1 MSAATFLKEFC
12 RNWQTVGAIA
22 PSSPALAERMME
34 AAGVWQAKRV
44 LELGP
49 GTGAF
54 TDAISDSMPHGAD
67 YLGIELNQTFV
78 QQLTPRFPKMHFECA
93 GAQEF
98 DFSQVLPPGEKFD
111 TIISGLPW
119 TAFPRTLQ
127 EAILNNVLPH
137 LAPGGCFATFAYFG
151 FHRLPSG
158 RRFRSLLHD
167 LTHGVETSRV
177 VWRNLPPAFVY
188 IARKPAV

>member
-34 AAGVWQAKRV
+34 AAGVWQARRV

-49 GTGAF
+49 GTGAL
-54 TDAISDSMPHGAD
+54 THAIADMMPHEAS
-67 YLGIELNQTFV
+67 YLGIELNDTFV
-78 QQLTPRFPKMHFECA
+78 QQLRPRFPRMRFECA

-98 DFSQVLPPGEKFD
+98 DFTQALPAGETFD
-111 TIISGLPW
+111 AVISGLPW
-119 TAFPRTLQ
+119 TAFPRALQ
-127 EAILNNVLPH
+127 EAILGNVLPH
-137 LAPGGCFATFAYFG
+137 LAPGGCFVTFAYWG
-151 FHRLPSG
+151 FHKLPSG
-158 RRFRSLLHD
+158 RRFRGLLHEM
-167 LTHGVETSRV
+167 THGVETSRV

-188 IARKPAV
+188 IARKT